1 MLSAL
6 INGILLGFAL
16 AFLIG
21 PAFFSL
27 IQTSIKH
34 GFRVGVSFAF
44 GVFLSDLTWILL
56 TYFGVSSFVSDS
68 NSRVI
73 LITIT
78 GGIVIIILGV
88 ITILKSNKIKVNYD
102 ETDLP
107 QISGKH
113 YYLYILKGFTL
124 NILNP
129 SVVIYW
135 LMLTSVASTHYSD
148 SKINTFIFLMSIP
161 LTVLITDIVKS
172 FLANKLKNKLT
183 DKNIILV
190 NRIVGGVLIVFGVY
204 LIVSKILNICLVW

>member
-34 GFRVGVSFAF
+34 GFRVGVSFAL

-56 TYFGVSSFVSDS
+56 TYFGVSSFVNNSD
-68 NSRVI
+68 SRVI
-73 LITIT
+73 WITII
-78 GGIVIIILGV
+78 GGVIIIILGV
-88 ITILKSNKIKVNYD
+88 ITILKSSKVKTDYD
-102 ETDLP
+102 ESKLP
-107 QISGKH
+107 QVSNGKH
-113 YYLYILKGFTL
+113 YLYILKGFTL

-135 LMLTSVASTHYSD
+135 LMLTSLASTHYSS

-161 LTVLITDIVKS
+161 ITVLVTDIIKS
-172 FLANKLKNKLT
+172 FLAHKLKNKLT
-183 DKNIILV
+183 NKNIILI
-190 NRIVGGVLIVFGVY
+190 NRIVGGVLIVFGAY
-204 LIVSKILNICLVW
+204 LIISKVLKINPVW